1 MFSGAVGGTSG
12 KFLEGH
18 DAYARSLTDT
28 REEWRRK
35 HGTSSASA
43 GIERGT
49 PSKAPRGF
57 SATTIDPKPESE
69 ARKILLGTMS
79 PQRFP
84 PKSATNAQSHKR
96 SATWGADLF
105 QAKGGNGG
113 GGYQELADSDV
124 TDEGQ
129 QGHKGGQKD
138 GDDMS
143 KDSLHRRRSR
153 PPSLALPS
161 DTDPMGLTHTG
172 AGQSTT
178 HPGATNQIS
187 QPEEHK
193 KVAVRHL
200 KVNEVLL
207 RVSYDGKP
215 RSFHEVRLLLDEVVT
230 ANFEGRWRELIG
242 QLKGNVVWSVLKSI
256 TGLQGR
262 RLPGGSTQ
270 VTAAADKPTHVV
282 VDSPTKKSG
291 TRTDKGTRA
300 PYKPIS
306 ESEDEDA
313 FGDDD
318 DDDGVTTGRDGGDG
332 VNAGAYGSQS
342 AGPKRKTKSLFKR
355 VFGVSSAFK
364 TAASSDKTD
373 KSSAD
378 EREKLA
384 RLMGGK
390 R

>member
-1 MFSGAVGGTSG
+1 M
-12 KFLEGH
+12 
-18 DAYARSLTDT
+18 
-28 REEWRRK
+28 
-35 HGTSSASA
+35 

-57 SATTIDPKPESE
+57 SATTTDKPKSE

-153 PPSLALPS
+153 PPSLALP
-161 DTDPMGLTHTG
+161 DTDPGGLNIQG
-172 AGQSTT
+172 PSY
-178 HPGATNQIS
+178 PPNQPL

-200 KVNEVLL
+200 RVNEVLL

-270 VTAAADKPTHVV
+270 VSAAADKPTHVV

-300 PYKPIS
+300 PYKHIS

-318 DDDGVTTGRDGGDG
+318 DEDGVTAGRDGGDG

-342 AGPKRKTKSLFKR
+342 AGPSRKTKSLFKR
-355 VFGVSSAFK
+355 VFGVAAFK

-373 KSSAD
+373 KTSAD

>member
-1 MFSGAVGGTSG
+1 MFSGAVGGPSG

-96 SATWGADLF
+96 SATWGGDLF
-105 QAKGGNGG
+105 QVKGGNGG

-153 PPSLALPS
+153 PPLLALP
-161 DTDPMGLTHTG
+161 DTDPGGLNIQG
-172 AGQSTT
+172 PSY
-178 HPGATNQIS
+178 PPNQPL

-200 KVNEVLL
+200 RVNEVLL

-300 PYKPIS
+300 PYKHIS

-318 DDDGVTTGRDGGDG
+318 DDDGVTAGRDGGDG

-342 AGPKRKTKSLFKR
+342 AGPSRKTKSLFKR
-355 VFGVSSAFK
+355 VFGVAAFK

-373 KSSAD
+373 KTSAD

>member
-1 MFSGAVGGTSG
+1 M
-12 KFLEGH
+12 
-18 DAYARSLTDT
+18 
-28 REEWRRK
+28 
-35 HGTSSASA
+35 

-57 SATTIDPKPESE
+57 SATTTDKPKSE

-96 SATWGADLF
+96 SATWGGDLF
-105 QAKGGNGG
+105 QVKGGNGG

-153 PPSLALPS
+153 PPLLALP
-161 DTDPMGLTHTG
+161 DTDPGGLNIQG
-172 AGQSTT
+172 PSY
-178 HPGATNQIS
+178 PPNQPL

-200 KVNEVLL
+200 RVNEVLL

-318 DDDGVTTGRDGGDG
+318 DEDGVTAGRDGGDG

-342 AGPKRKTKSLFKR
+342 AGPSRKTKSLFKR
-355 VFGVSSAFK
+355 VFGVAAFK

-373 KSSAD
+373 KTSAD